1 MNEMH
6 SVKAPDAPEAERKVR
21 TFRVLQRDELTVK
34 DVTRWVEQQAH
45 YTTVWTPAVEE
56 VGEQYGEGDYLL
68 IEIEDKYDF
77 RYVYPMRVVAD
88 RVYRLADEDA

>member
-6 SVKAPDAPEAERKVR
+6 SVKAPEAERKVR
-21 TFRVLQRDELTVK
+21 TFRVLQRDEITVK